1 MGVAGCE
8 ELVEAMHKAAAT
20 NRTPCEQVKGVQY
33 WAMYDPA
40 SKSEEVR
47 ETVDAKQLRNGK
59 KTCDG
64 VFNDV
69 AIQMAL

>member
-1 MGVAGCE
+1 
-8 ELVEAMHKAAAT
+8 MHKAAAM
-20 NRTPCEQVKGVQY
+20 NHTPYGQVKEVQY

-47 ETVDAKQLRNGK
+47 ETLGAKQLRDRK

-64 VFNDV
+64 VFNNV
-69 AIQMAL
+69 ATQMAS